1 MRVYDSN
8 VRAERE
14 LCFRFLDFE
23 ILWPGRII
31 VSDGHMIWYTLM
43 YIHTYNLDL
52 WEIDCHVVAAYNSI
66 MSNLKHVLG

>member
-52 WEIDCHVVAAYNSI
+52 
-66 MSNLKHVLG
+66 